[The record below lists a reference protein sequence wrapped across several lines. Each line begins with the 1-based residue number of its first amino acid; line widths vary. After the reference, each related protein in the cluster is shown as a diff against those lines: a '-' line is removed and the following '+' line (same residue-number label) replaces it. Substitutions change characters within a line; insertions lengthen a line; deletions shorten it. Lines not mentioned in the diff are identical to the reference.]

1 MMHRKGQV
9 LECNKCKLV
18 INRQLN
24 ASINLYLKMWGFP
37 PSMKVWEEVI
47 LPILR
52 RSGVTPKG
60 DETDYLLPMNP
71 EGVEVDV
78 SQGGHMSIKNY
89 VR

>member
-1 MMHRKGQV
+1 MTKASKPRKGDV
-9 LECNKCKLV
+9 TEL
-18 INRQLN
+18 R
-24 ASINLYLKMWGFP
+24 MWGFP

-52 RSGVTPKG
+52 RGGVTLKG
-60 DETDYLLPMNP
+60 DETDDLLPMNP

-78 SQGGHMSIKNY
+78 SQGGHLLINAD